1 MKAKLIFK
9 KLKSGFKKLV
19 SLLSPGKKAM
29 KGAAIGMLIFACLV
43 FLILPLEIIQPLGF
57 ITTFVF
63 ALGLFLILILSAL
76 LINYLLEQLSELPTL
91 FKRALFFTI
100 LVTFLSFAGGMQIT
114 LSFLAAFIIL
124 PALLG
129 GGIWLLIKR
138 DWKKNT
144 LLNKILISA
153 STVIGFAGLLTISIW
168 YFYTGK
174 DTEAPTNAAYFG
186 ESIPEPLQLEDPS
199 ADGPYSFQYLTYG
212 SGNDK
217 NREEFAEQVSIK
229 TDSVDGSNLLT
240 SWSGFTGKLRTKY
253 FGFDK
258 DALPLNARVWYPEGE
273 GNFPLVLIV
282 HGNHLAQDFSDGG
295 YGYLGEFLASR
306 GYIFASVDENFLNSS
321 FSDIPNGLSGENGA
335 RGWLMLKH
343 LEQWRKWNA
352 DSTSQFYNKVNM
364 DEIALIGHS
373 RGGEAVA
380 IAASFNRLPFH
391 PDNGLEKFD
400 FNFNI
405 RSIVGIAPVD
415 GQYTP
420 SNVPTPIEDV
430 NYLLLHGSHD
440 MDVQSYSS
448 LKQFHRL
455 EYSEGF
461 DGFKAGLYIYKANHG
476 QFNTTWGNK
485 DGGSP
490 YINLFNLKQLI
501 SEEDQQ
507 KIAKVYIGAFL
518 ETTLKKNKAYQP
530 LFADHRLGKNWLPEN
545 IYLSQ
550 YEQSGITYLANYE
563 EDIDLS
569 TATIAGGKIVADK
582 LSKFK
587 EQLIKMTYSNQSSKA
602 AYLGWDFSEID
613 TLIGTYTITLPDSMV
628 LDSIKHE
635 TLGFLLADA
644 AENASHPKK
653 KSDKNENEEEEGE
666 DDNANEENNESQE
679 EEDDESEEDD
689 KDKKKEPIDFTIQL
703 TDQNGEIVSTLLS
716 EYSYLQ
722 PQIEKNL
729 MKLEFMRNNPNS
741 EAVFSSFYLPLSS
754 IGVENPFFDWQKL
767 SKIEFIFNQNKKGV
781 IILNNIGLMTNP
793 FTPKQN
799 D

>member
-1 MKAKLIFK
+1 MYLHMKAKLIFK
-9 KLKSGFKKLV
+9 KLKFSFKKLV

-43 FLILPLEIIQPLGF
+43 FLILPLQIIQPLGF
-57 ITTFVF
+57 LITFVF
-63 ALGLFLILILSAL
+63 ALGLFLVLFLSAL
-76 LINYLLEQLSELPTL
+76 LINYLIKKLGELPTL
-91 FKRALFFTI
+91 YRRTLFFTI
-100 LVTFLSFAGGMQIT
+100 LVTFFSFVGGMQIT

-124 PALLG
+124 PSLLG

-138 DWKKNT
+138 DWKKNS

-153 STVIGFAGLLTISIW
+153 STIIGFAGLLTITIW

-174 DTEAPTNAAYFG
+174 ETDAPINAAYFG
-186 ESIPEPLQLEDPS
+186 EFTPEPLQLEDPS
-199 ADGPYSFQYLTYG
+199 SQGSYTFKYLTYG

-240 SWSGFTGKLRTKY
+240 SWSGITGKLRTKY

-273 GNFPLVLIV
+273 GNFPFVLIV
-282 HGNHLAQDFSDGG
+282 HGNHLAQDYSDGG
-295 YGYLGEFLASR
+295 YAYLGELLASR
-306 GYIFASVDENFLNSS
+306 GYIFASIDENFLNSS
-321 FSDIPNGLSGENGA
+321 FSDIPKGLSGENGA
-335 RGWLMLKH
+335 RGWLLLKH

-352 DSTSQFYNKVNM
+352 DSTSLFYNKVNM

-380 IAASFNRLPFH
+380 VAASFNRLPFH

-405 RSIVGIAPVD
+405 RGIVGIAPVD

-455 EYSEGF
+455 KYSEDY

-476 QFNTTWGNK
+476 QFNSTWGNK

-490 YINLFNLKQLI
+490 FINLFNIKQLI
-501 SEEDQQ
+501 PEEDQQ
-507 KIAKVYIGAFL
+507 KVAKVYISAFL
-518 ETTLKKNKAYQP
+518 ETTLKKDKAYQP

-550 YEQSGITYLANYE
+550 YEQSGITFLANYE

-587 EQLIKMTYSNQSSKA
+587 EQLIKMSYGNQNSKA

-613 TLIGTYTITLPDSMV
+613 NLIGTYTITLPDSMV
-628 LDSIKHE
+628 LDSTKQE

-653 KSDKNENEEEEGE
+653 KSEKNENDEEEEGDNTNEDDENEEE
-666 DDNANEENNESQE
+666 
-679 EEDDESEEDD
+679 DESEEDD
-689 KDKKKEPIDFTIQL
+689 EDKKKEPIDFTIQL
-703 TDQNGEIVSTLLS
+703 TDRNGEIVSTLLS

-729 MKLEFMRNNPNS
+729 MKLDFMSSNPNS

-754 IGVENPFFDWQKL
+754 LSSKNPLFEWGNL
-767 SKIEFIFNQNKKGV
+767 SEIKFIFNQTEKGV
-781 IILNNIGLMTNP
+781 IILNNIALMKNP
-793 FTPKQN
+793 LLINQN
-799 D
+799 E